1 VTLSRFLWIGGVV
14 LLIAGIVLAVVGAAI
29 PAMAAASCGGAF
41 LVSWVFLLVGI
52 SEDRER
58 EREREER

>member
-1 VTLSRFLWIGGVV
+1 V
-14 LLIAGIVLAVVGAAI
+14 LLIAGIVLALVGAAI

-41 LVSWVFLLVGI
+41 LVSWVFLLVGL
-52 SEDRER
+52 SEDRDRER